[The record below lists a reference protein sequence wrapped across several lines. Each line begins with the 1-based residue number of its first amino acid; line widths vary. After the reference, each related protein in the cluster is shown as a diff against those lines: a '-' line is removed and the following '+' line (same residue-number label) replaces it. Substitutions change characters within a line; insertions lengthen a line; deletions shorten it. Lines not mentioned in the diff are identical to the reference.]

1 MNLAKADGFIT
12 AVLISFY
19 MYSILILSFS
29 FDFKSVSKI
38 KGSGKVPAA
47 RKGNTKTRKHENTK
61 TRKRNIYH
69 KSCNLYAVMKIDV
82 RLYRFEFVR

>member
-1 MNLAKADGFIT
+1 
-12 AVLISFY
+12 

-47 RKGNTKTRKHENTK
+47 RKENTKTRKHEKETFTTK
-61 TRKRNIYH
+61 VVIYVQLGKLMLGYIALNLSGNFWLH
-69 KSCNLYAVMKIDV
+69 KTQRGLGPLVKKLLYD
-82 RLYRFEFVR
+82 

>member
-1 MNLAKADGFIT
+1 
-12 AVLISFY
+12 

-47 RKGNTKTRKHENTK
+47 RKENTKTRKHENTK
-61 TRKRNIYH
+61 TRKHEKETFTTN
-69 KSCNLYAVMKIDV
+69 CNLCAVMKIDV
-82 RLYRFEFVR
+82 RLYRLEFVR